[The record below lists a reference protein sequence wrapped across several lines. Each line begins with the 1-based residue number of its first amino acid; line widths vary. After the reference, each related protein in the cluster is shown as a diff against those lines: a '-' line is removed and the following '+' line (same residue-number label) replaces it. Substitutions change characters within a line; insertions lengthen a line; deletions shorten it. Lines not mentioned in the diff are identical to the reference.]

1 MAASTTTR
9 SSWSPTASDVSLNL
23 LSLIVHRLSELLKAD
38 MCAVGD
44 QADHEEAKS
53 IIEGFRKVDEA
64 NNK

>member
-1 MAASTTTR
+1 
-9 SSWSPTASDVSLNL
+9 
-23 LSLIVHRLSELLKAD
+23 

-64 NNK
+64 NKK